1 MDYAAAINGISS
13 LGLEQTSGVGLNSLT
28 GVLTKEDN
36 KVEGTMFDAFLS
48 SAIDNLKTTNNYLST
63 SENEKIK
70 FILGETENAHDLSV
84 AMQKASDALQY
95 TVVFRDKLL
104 EAYNQIMQMQI

>member
-48 SAIDNLKTTNNYLST
+48 
-63 SENEKIK
+63 
-70 FILGETENAHDLSV
+70 
-84 AMQKASDALQY
+84 
-95 TVVFRDKLL
+95 
-104 EAYNQIMQMQI
+104 

>member
-48 SAIDNLKTTNNYLST
+48 SAIDNLKTTNN
-63 SENEKIK
+63 
-70 FILGETENAHDLSV
+70 FGERE
-84 AMQKASDALQY
+84 
-95 TVVFRDKLL
+95 
-104 EAYNQIMQMQI
+104 NQIYSGRDGECPRSFSGHAESVRCAAVHRRFSR